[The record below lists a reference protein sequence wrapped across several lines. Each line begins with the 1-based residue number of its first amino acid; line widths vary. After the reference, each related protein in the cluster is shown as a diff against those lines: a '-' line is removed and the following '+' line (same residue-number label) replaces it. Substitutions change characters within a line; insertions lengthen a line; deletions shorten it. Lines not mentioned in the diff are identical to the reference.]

1 MTSKGIGLDFGTT
14 NSAIAV
20 AYADG
25 TLRLA
30 RFTES
35 DRLTDTFRSI
45 LYFFHPQDPE
55 SDSRYAAAGPEA
67 IGAYLSAEPRGRLI
81 QSAKS
86 FLASRSFKQ
95 TAIYRS
101 LYTLEDLIAIIA
113 AELRS
118 AAQDQFG
125 EIPSTVVAGRPVRFS
140 GARTEAD
147 DEFAIERLQTALRQA
162 GFEEIV
168 FEFEPVA
175 AAYRYEQQLDHDEL
189 VLIADFGGGT
199 SDFSLLRLGPAFRT
213 PTSGE
218 RTRGTRARGTRE
230 ILGTDGVAIA
240 GNDFDSVL
248 VRHLVAPKLGFGTE
262 YRSLGKLLPVP
273 RWIYKEFERWHYL
286 SFLKTRQ
293 TMEMLE
299 SIKTEALEPEKIEQ
313 LIHVIDEELGFQLY
327 RAIERTKVELS
338 ARQSSTFV
346 FKDWRVEITE
356 EVTRSQFEALISSYL
371 MEMTD
376 CIDRL
381 LGNCNAAP
389 AEVDSVFMTGGS
401 SFVPAVRLLFAEKF
415 GADKLRGGGELTSVA
430 EGLALRALS
439 LNKQAL

>member
-1 MTSKGIGLDFGTT
+1 MTPKGIGLDFGTT
-14 NSAIAV
+14 NSAITV

-25 TLRLA
+25 SLRLA
-30 RFTES
+30 RFTEA

-147 DEFAIERLQTALRQA
+147 DEFAIE
-162 GFEEIV
+162 
-168 FEFEPVA
+168 
-175 AAYRYEQQLDHDEL
+175 
-189 VLIADFGGGT
+189 
-199 SDFSLLRLGPAFRT
+199 
-213 PTSGE
+213 
-218 RTRGTRARGTRE
+218 
-230 ILGTDGVAIA
+230 
-240 GNDFDSVL
+240 
-248 VRHLVAPKLGFGTE
+248 
-262 YRSLGKLLPVP
+262 
-273 RWIYKEFERWHYL
+273 
-286 SFLKTRQ
+286 
-293 TMEMLE
+293 
-299 SIKTEALEPEKIEQ
+299 
-313 LIHVIDEELGFQLY
+313 
-327 RAIERTKVELS
+327 
-338 ARQSSTFV
+338 
-346 FKDWRVEITE
+346 
-356 EVTRSQFEALISSYL
+356 
-371 MEMTD
+371 
-376 CIDRL
+376 
-381 LGNCNAAP
+381 
-389 AEVDSVFMTGGS
+389 VDSVFMTGGT